1 MNYHKESEKFID
13 SNVFEGM
20 TSISALIKSI
30 KAGKNDRRITKI
42 FIDKE
47 RLPKKMPEYNFLKA
61 NSVQLQYE
69 LELCD
74 AETISN
80 FTIGNSH
87 GGIIALC
94 TDRIIQNIDKKY
106 IKKDG
111 IYYMLDGAEDPYNFG
126 NSVRSL
132 YAAGADG
139 IIVPKRNWLGA
150 AGVVAR
156 SSAGAS
162 ELIDMY
168 QAEDSLAAAK
178 FFKEIGYSVICAG
191 IRDSQDLFDISLK
204 KPLFVIIGGEKRGI
218 SRSVLD
224 MSDAVVRIGYNSSFN
239 GSLSTSATAAI
250 FGFEI
255 SRKNR
260 NL

>member
-1 MNYHKESEKFID
+1 MIKKEAEKFFD
-13 SNVFEGM
+13 SNIFEGM
-20 TSISALIKSI
+20 TSISALINAIKSN
-30 KAGKNDRRITKI
+30 KNNRKI
-42 FIDKE
+42 EKILFDKN
-47 RLPKKMPEYNFLKA
+47 KLKA
-61 NSVQLQYE
+61 KRPELGFLRANAEALGYE
-69 LELCD
+69 LEIC
-74 AETISN
+74 EPEKISER
-80 FTIGNSH
+80 TIGSSH

-94 TDRIIQNIDKKY
+94 GDRIIQNLSLEN

-111 IYYMLDGAEDPYNFG
+111 VYYMLEGVEDPYNFG
-126 NSVRSL
+126 NAIRSL

-139 IIVPKRNWLGA
+139 IIIGNRNWMGA

-168 QAEDSLAAAK
+168 QVNDAMEAINILKKLDYTIVS
-178 FFKEIGYSVICAG
+178 AG
-191 IRDSQDLFDISLK
+191 IRDSVDLFEVKLK
-204 KPLFVIIGGEKRGI
+204 KPLLVIIGGEKRGI

-224 MSDAVVRIGYNSSFN
+224 MSDHIVRIAYGNDFK
-239 GSLSTSATAAI
+239 GSLSTSACASV

-255 SRKNR
+255 SRKLR